1 MKVLVAITSFGTA
14 NDRYLSQVIA
24 EYRAMPFLVDIV
36 VCSNQN
42 KVLPPNVELVVGL
55 PTADPWSLP
64 FAHKE
69 ILAKRVHDYDL
80 FVYSEDDILITEKNI
95 RAFLDLSAVLPS
107 GEIPGFIRYEIRPD
121 GKKNFPDFHANFRW
135 EPKSVRL
142 RGGHTLAFF
151 TNEHAGCYLL
161 TQFQLQRAIE
171 SGGFLVAPHRCVY
184 DLACTAATDPYT
196 QCGFR
201 KLISLSHREEFLVH
215 HLPNKYAEEYG
226 LEELE
231 CDRYIR
237 ALLTAKATE
246 RVPWRL
252 NTDTAIPGRIFSKDY
267 YEPARRDLI
276 ALIPEESK
284 TVLSVGCGWG
294 ATEASLQ
301 QTGRRV
307 IVSGLDP
314 AMSRWAESRGL
325 EVLTGNQV
333 TARERLAEC
342 GVDCLLLSNVLHLA
356 PDPAEFLASLV
367 AVLPQNSPVVAALPS
382 LHWIKAAWKK
392 MRDSEHCRFLGDFE
406 RTKLHLTSHRI
417 VRRWFH
423 QAGIR
428 VERFVDEVPE
438 RLQGIDRLT
447 LGLLR
452 PWLAA
457 EMLVMGRTLRG
468 QTSPEAVESP
478 AELQAPVTA

>member
-24 EYRAMPFLVDIV
+24 EYRAMPFTVDV
-36 VCSNQN
+36 AVCSNQG
-42 KVLPPNVELVVGL
+42 KAVPENVELVVGL

-69 ILAKRVHDYDL
+69 ILAKRVRDYDL
-80 FVYSEDDILITEKNI
+80 FIYSEDDILITERNI
-95 RAFLDLSAVLPS
+95 RAFLEVTDILPS

-121 GKKNFPDFHANFRW
+121 GKKNYPDFHANFRW
-135 EPKSVRL
+135 EPKSVRV

-161 TQFQLQRAIE
+161 TQGQLQHAIA
-171 SGGFLVAPHRCVY
+171 SGGFLVSPHRDVY

-196 QCGFR
+196 QCGLQ
-201 KLISLSHREEFLVH
+201 KLISLSHFGDFLVH

-226 LEELE
+226 LEEEE
-231 CDRYIR
+231 CKRYIR
-237 ALLTAKATE
+237 ALLTAKASE

-252 NTDTAIPGRIFSKDY
+252 NTDSAIPGRIFSKNY

-276 ALIPEESK
+276 TLIPRECK

-294 ATEASLQ
+294 ATEACLR

-307 IVSGLDP
+307 IVSALDP
-314 AMSRWAESRGL
+314 VMSRWAESRGV

-333 TARERLAEC
+333 MARERLAGY

-356 PDPAEFLASLV
+356 SDPAEVLSSIV
-367 AVLPQNSPVVAALPS
+367 QVLPRNSTVVAAVPS
-382 LHWIKAAWKK
+382 LHWIKVAWKK
-392 MRDSEHCRFLGDFE
+392 MRDSERCRFLGDFE
-406 RTKLHLTSHRI
+406 RTKMHLTSQRI
-417 VRRWFH
+417 VRGWFH

-428 VERFVDEVPE
+428 VERLEHEVPE
-438 RLQGIDRLT
+438 HLQSMDRST

-452 PWLAA
+452 PFLAR
-457 EMLVMGRTLRG
+457 EMLVVGRTTQG
-468 QTSPEAVESP
+468 QPLAGAAESS
-478 AELQAPVTA
+478 AKLHSPVTA